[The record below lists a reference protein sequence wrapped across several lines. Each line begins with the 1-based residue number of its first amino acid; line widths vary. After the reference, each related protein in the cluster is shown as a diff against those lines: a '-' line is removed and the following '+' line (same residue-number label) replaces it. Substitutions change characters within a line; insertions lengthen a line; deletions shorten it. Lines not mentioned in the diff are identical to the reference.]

1 MSNPKTLFIRANNTV
16 RSIELPDTRLSSET
30 LEPNVYKA
38 IAKETPFGIDFSFQV
53 LDGFKEPVGKH
64 TEEI

>member
-1 MSNPKTLFIRANNTV
+1 MSNPKTLFVRANNTV

-30 LEPNVYKA
+30 LEPHVYKA
-38 IAKETPFGIDFSFQV
+38 IAY
-53 LDGFKEPVGKH
+53 GFKEPVGKH